1 MRIDHKDIV
10 KINYWIGKFYEDI
23 IKVVDQI
30 EACIKILEHKV
41 HEGILTFHVKKS
53 IMNTVADQLQKLSI
67 ECYNQIIF
75 L

>member
-41 HEGILTFHVKKS
+41 HEGIHLSCQKKYYEYS
-53 IMNTVADQLQKLSI
+53 CRSATNCQ
-67 ECYNQIIF
+67 
-75 L
+75 